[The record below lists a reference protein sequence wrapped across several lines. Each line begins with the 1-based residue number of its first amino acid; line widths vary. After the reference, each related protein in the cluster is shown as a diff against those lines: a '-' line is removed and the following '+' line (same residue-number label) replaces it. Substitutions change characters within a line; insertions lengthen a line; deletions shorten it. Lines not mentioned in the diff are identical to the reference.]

1 MLVYDLIYN
10 NRSFYSN
17 YVWVIK
23 QPPKII
29 FGQNSVNEFKFP
41 EKCLVITSKGTKS
54 RGWLDY
60 SGLTNQ
66 IIFDDVE
73 TNPSIETT
81 QKIISKFQNSDFTH
95 IIGIGG
101 GSSMDVAKF
110 CAFKMNKLKIMIPTT
125 FGSGSEVTR
134 ISVLKVNGKKKSFH
148 DDKIFADIAIV
159 DPIFIESSNENI
171 IKNSAIDACAQCTEA
186 YDSKLSN
193 IYTKFICN
201 EAFTRLEDGIL
212 NNNTENLVL
221 GSLLSGLGFGNSSTT
236 LGHGLSYVYS
246 NDGFS
251 HGHALAFTTTVSHE
265 FNNSIFY
272 KRFLKLVKKLNF
284 QPIHLNQNLVD
295 AANLIMT
302 DKKHLDPN
310 PRVVTKNTIIELLEK
325 INAGHALD

>member
-1 MLVYDLIYN
+1 MYT
-10 NRSFYSN
+10 
-17 YVWVIK
+17 IK
-23 QPPKII
+23 QPNQII
-29 FGQNSVNEFKFP
+29 FGKYSARDFDFP
-41 EKCLVITSKGTKS
+41 NDSLVITSRGAKS

-60 SGLTNQ
+60 TSLENCLC
-66 IIFDDVE
+66 FDMVE
-73 TNPSIETT
+73 SNPSMDTVE
-81 QKIISKFQNSDFTH
+81 KIISEFNDKKFNT

-101 GSSMDVAKF
+101 GSSLDVAKY
-110 CAFKMNKLKIMIPTT
+110 CAYKLNKFKIMIPTT

-134 ISVLKVNGKKKSFH
+134 ISVLKIKGKKKSFQ

-212 NNNTENLVL
+212 NYNSENLVL

-246 NDGFS
+246 NEGFS
-251 HGHALAFTTTVSHE
+251 HGHALAFTTAVSHE

>member
-1 MLVYDLIYN
+1 MYT
-10 NRSFYSN
+10 
-17 YVWVIK
+17 IK
-23 QPPKII
+23 QPNQII
-29 FGQNSVNEFKFP
+29 FGKYSARDFDFP
-41 EKCLVITSKGTKS
+41 NDCLVITSRGAKS

-60 SGLTNQ
+60 TSLENCMN
-66 IIFDDVE
+66 FDMVE
-73 TNPSIETT
+73 SNPSMDTVE
-81 QKIISKFQNSDFTH
+81 KIISEFNGKKFDT

-101 GSSMDVAKF
+101 GSSLDVAKY
-110 CAFKMNKLKIMIPTT
+110 CAYKMNKFKIMIPTT

-134 ISVLKVNGKKKSFH
+134 ISVLKIKGKKKSFH

-159 DPIFIESSNENI
+159 DPIFIESPDENI

-246 NDGFS
+246 NEGFS